1 MSTRRESNRS
11 FWLGRTAA
19 TAIMVLVGLGVFAGS
34 AAAQGSDLQNYIGW
48 WDSLNCRYMIG
59 AVNAAS
65 SDGDGGADFAD
76 PHVMA
81 GTEDVSND
89 GTDGNTDG
97 ERQWCHMWDGLGKPE
112 QDALKAVA
120 TRDVGG
126 ITRKP
131 TDELISAAGW
141 WAHLNAE
148 AKQVAIGEDDGGTD
162 FSDTLRSLTTAQEA
176 RVRAGY
182 AALMNGM
189 MTDDAPALPLVGAG
203 FLGLLLAG
211 RGAWLRRRRRA

>member
-1 MSTRRESNRS
+1 MRKTKNLP
-11 FWLGRTAA
+11 WMGHTLA

-34 AAAQGSDLQNYIGW
+34 AAAQGSDLQNYMGW
-48 WDSLNCRYMIG
+48 WDSLNCRYMVG

-65 SDGDGGADFAD
+65 TDGLGGADFTT

-81 GTEDVSND
+81 GEEDVSND

-131 TDELISAAGW
+131 TDELISAPGW
-141 WAHLNAE
+141 WAALNQE
-148 AKQVAIGEDDGGTD
+148 AKQVAIGEDDGGTEFPD
-162 FSDTLRSLTTAQEA
+162 ALRSLTTAQEG
-176 RVRAGY
+176 RVRAAY
-182 AALMNGM
+182 AALMSSGM
-189 MTDDAPALPLVGAG
+189 MTETTDAPALPLVGIG

-211 RGAWLRRRRRA
+211 RGAWLRRRA